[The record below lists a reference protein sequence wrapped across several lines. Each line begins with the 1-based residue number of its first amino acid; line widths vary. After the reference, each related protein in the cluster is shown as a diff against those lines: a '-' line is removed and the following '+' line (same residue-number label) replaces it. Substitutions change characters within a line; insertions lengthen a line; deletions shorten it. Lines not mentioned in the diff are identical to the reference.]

1 MVADPATPKECA
13 LPRVPE
19 IQPALLESCIAGNP
33 TAIQAFVQH
42 HQRLVFAFL
51 TRLLGT
57 DSAIEDLAQEVFV
70 RALRALPRFDVRGPA
85 RVSTWLLTIASRLVL
100 DEKRRA
106 PQVSMILELDA
117 TASMPVDSP
126 ERIQHR
132 RELAAALG
140 KAVRTLSPDQR
151 EAFIL
156 AEVHGLTMDE
166 LAEVTRVAVGT
177 AKARLSRARER
188 LREALGPLW
197 EEMQ

>member
-1 MVADPATPKECA
+1 MVANPAFSKECA
-13 LPRVPE
+13 MPRVPE
-19 IQPALLESCIAGNP
+19 IHPALLESCIAGDP
-33 TAIQAFVQH
+33 IAIQAFVQH

-51 TRLLGT
+51 TRLLGPR
-57 DSAIEDLAQEVFV
+57 AVIEDLAQEVFV

-106 PQVSMILELDA
+106 PQISMIVELDLDA
-117 TASMPVDSP
+117 AVPVDSP
-126 ERIQHR
+126 ERIRHR
-132 RELAAALG
+132 RELADALA
-140 KAVRTLSPDQR
+140 KAVDSLSPDQR

-156 AEVHGLTMDE
+156 AEIHGLTMDE